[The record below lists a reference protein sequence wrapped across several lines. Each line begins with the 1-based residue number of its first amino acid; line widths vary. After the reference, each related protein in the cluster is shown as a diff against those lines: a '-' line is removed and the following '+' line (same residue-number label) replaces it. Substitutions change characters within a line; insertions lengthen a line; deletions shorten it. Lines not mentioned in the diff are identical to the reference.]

1 MDNTEHNPNKAKT
14 VEKKK
19 TPYAKFADFLRKYRI
34 PVLIVFGIAILAIL
48 SVFIGTIIS
57 DSGLR
62 ASTTRLEKLEADYL
76 SYTNEQET
84 VKKTDLA
91 KNLKVAIDAIIS
103 RGSRPFAVQKALV
116 YKAKLEESGSD
127 WISAEKD
134 WLAIVTANPESY
146 LAPIALQGAAGAAEE
161 LGAFDRATL
170 HYTKLIDTY
179 SSKAIGI
186 PHAYFALGR
195 VAELSKDYAAALVSY
210 QKIVSSWPDS
220 DWTKLATSRIIFMK
234 SHGQSK

>member
-1 MDNTEHNPNKAKT
+1 MDNPEHGPKTRT

-19 TPYAKFADFLRKYRI
+19 TPYVKFADFLRKYRM
-34 PVLIVFGIAILAIL
+34 PVLIVFGIALLAII

-57 DSGLR
+57 DSGLKV
-62 ASTTRLEKLEADYL
+62 STTRLEKLEADYRIY
-76 SYTNEQET
+76 SSEQDT
-84 VKKTDLA
+84 FKKADLA
-91 KNLKVAIDAIIS
+91 KNLNISIDAIIN
-103 RGSRPFAVQKALV
+103 RGSLSFAVQKALV
-116 YKAKLEESGSD
+116 YKAKLEESGND
-127 WISAEKD
+127 WTSAEKD

-146 LAPIALQGAAGAAEE
+146 LAPLALQGAAGAAEE

-170 HYTKLIDTY
+170 HYKKLIDTY

-195 VAELSKDYAAALVSY
+195 IAELSKDYSAALISY
-210 QKIVSSWPDS
+210 QKIVSSWPES